1 MKKTFT
7 FLATVVLMT
16 TVAFAQ
22 NNGNHQRDNNYGTNN
37 NGRNNPHDVVI
48 NYNPRRGGGYD
59 DRGGRGYY
67 FSEREKNMQIAQI
80 NNEYFHR
87 IQSVKSKF
95 FMGRY
100 QKERIINSLQAQ
112 RESEVRSVW
121 IKFNDRDNRYDR
133 RYDRHDN
140 NNDHHDH
147 GRRNW

>member
-22 NNGNHQRDNNYGTNN
+22 NNGNHQRDNNYGTNA

-48 NYNPRRGGGYD
+48 NDNHRGGGYD
-59 DRGGRGYY
+59 DRGSQGYY
-67 FSEREKNMQIAQI
+67 FSERKKNMQIAQI
-80 NNEYFHR
+80 NKEYFHR

-95 FMGRY
+95 FMGRH

-112 RESEVRSVW
+112 RDSEIRSVL
-121 IKFNDRDNRYDR
+121 IRFNDRDNRYDR
-133 RYDRHDN
+133 RYDHYDDHD
-140 NNDHHDH
+140 
-147 GRRNW
+147 RKNWK

>member
-22 NNGNHQRDNNYGTNN
+22 NNGNHQRDNNYGTNA

-48 NYNPRRGGGYD
+48 NDNHRRGGGYD
-59 DRGGRGYY
+59 DRGSRGYY
-67 FSEREKNMQIAQI
+67 FSERKKNMQIAQI
-80 NNEYFHR
+80 NKEYFHR

-95 FMGRY
+95 FMGRH

-112 RESEVRSVW
+112 RDSEIRSVL
-121 IKFNDRDNRYDR
+121 IRFNDRDNRYDR
-133 RYDRHDN
+133 RYDHYDDHD
-140 NNDHHDH
+140 
-147 GRRNW
+147 RKNWK

>member
-1 MKKTFT
+1 MQKTFT
-7 FLATVVLMT
+7 FLATVVLMI

-22 NNGNHQRDNNYGTNN
+22 NNGNHQRDNNCSTND

-48 NYNPRRGGGYD
+48 NDNPRRGGYD
-59 DRGGRGYY
+59 DRGSRGYY

-112 RESEVRSVW
+112 RESKIRSVW

-133 RYDRHDN
+133 RSDRHD
-140 NNDHHDH
+140 DH

>member
-22 NNGNHQRDNNYGTNN
+22 NNGNHQRDNNYGTNA

-48 NYNPRRGGGYD
+48 NDNHRRGGYD
-59 DRGGRGYY
+59 DRGSQGYY
-67 FSEREKNMQIAQI
+67 VSERKKNMQIAQI
-80 NNEYFHR
+80 NKEYFHR

-95 FMGRY
+95 FMGRH

-112 RESEVRSVW
+112 RESEIRSVLLR
-121 IKFNDRDNRYDR
+121 FNDRDNRYDR
-133 RYDRHDN
+133 RYDRYDDHD
-140 NNDHHDH
+140 
-147 GRRNW
+147 RKNWK